1 MAEIKFYGDDK
12 IRTIIQHE
20 FQAYYNYSIADIS
33 NEDQE
38 TQDELSACQET
49 AVETFRSL
57 FADRMEFRSEDAIE
71 EFLSTATSAEDKSKV
86 DILQKWAKGIM
97 VECGARDGLL
107 CLNAYSVEELAGKV
121 EPFTK
126 PCSYMANDESRPT
139 PSLWPVVEIVRVGLQ
154 SRLLKHGLVIADLPG
169 KRSFEFQLSTMLTA
183 ILPIAREV

>member
-1 MAEIKFYGDDK
+1 MAEIKFYGHDK

-20 FQAYYNYSIADIS
+20 FRAYYNYSIADIS

-38 TQDELSACQET
+38 TQDGLSVCQET

-57 FADRMEFRSEDAIE
+57 FADRMEFRSEDAME

-86 DILQKWAKGIM
+86 DILQKWAEGIL
-97 VECGARDGLL
+97 EKYARDGLL

-139 PSLWPVVEIVRVGLQ
+139 PSLWPMVEIVRVGLQ

-169 KRSFEFQLSTMLTA
+169 K
-183 ILPIAREV
+183 